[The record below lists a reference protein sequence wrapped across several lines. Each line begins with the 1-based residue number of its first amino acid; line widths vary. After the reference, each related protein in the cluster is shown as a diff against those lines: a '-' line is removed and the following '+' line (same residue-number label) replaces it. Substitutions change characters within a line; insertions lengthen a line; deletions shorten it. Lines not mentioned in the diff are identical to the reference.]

1 MFDSVPYQE
10 VSSINVNQQD
20 STRDAI
26 EEPDVDTNLDIDID
40 KNININIETNIDTN
54 THTNTNN
61 NGQSV
66 EIVNACHAMN
76 HAVKSSPF
84 TDEDL
89 FFKSESLGTVVDPRC
104 GGCKCGKC
112 AIPGQKYN
120 FKDQQEFD
128 YIQNKLIYD
137 SELKRWFTQYPW
149 KTDRS
154 ALPKNDRA
162 AYQSIAYTGKE
173 TTEESRPCK
182 RILQT
187 NTSNG

>member
-1 MFDSVPYQE
+1 
-10 VSSINVNQQD
+10 
-20 STRDAI
+20 
-26 EEPDVDTNLDIDID
+26 
-40 KNININIETNIDTN
+40 
-54 THTNTNN
+54 
-61 NGQSV
+61 
-66 EIVNACHAMN
+66 MN

-162 AYQSIAYTGKE
+162 AYQSLLTLE
-173 TTEESRPCK
+173 R
-182 RILQT
+182 RLQK
-187 NTSNG
+187 NPDLA